1 MKQIVF
7 DYILP
12 IHFVI
17 LYNTTGMLHL
27 KVTLKHLPS
36 EVS

>member
-1 MKQIVF
+1 MF
-7 DYILP
+7 GYILP
-12 IHFVI
+12 INFVI
-17 LYNTTGMLHL
+17 LYNTMGMLHL